1 MNAFKDVD
9 RVVSVDKQWYRK
21 IWTLDIQNMGWVE
34 ETQNQVDFLVS
45 ALGINGNE
53 RILDLGCG
61 FGRHSIELAKRGCSV
76 VGIDITKDYID
87 EAKKNA
93 LANNLS
99 AEFFHSDIRDI
110 EFHDEFDFVI
120 NMADGVIGYL
130 ENDEENRKIFIQ
142 ASKALRKG
150 GKQLIDVGN
159 GDYARKYF
167 PKRHWS
173 VGHTSISLADF
184 DWDEANSL
192 MYYGGLEIE
201 YGKEPSRPMEIY
213 CNPTRLYGVSELSA
227 LFDGIGMKYKRGYGN
242 FDMRTD
248 ATSDVF
254 QIQVVAEKI

>member
-1 MNAFKDVD
+1 M
-9 RVVSVDKQWYRK
+9 
-21 IWTLDIQNMGWVE
+21 
-34 ETQNQVDFLVS
+34 
-45 ALGINGNE
+45 
-53 RILDLGCG
+53 
-61 FGRHSIELAKRGCSV
+61 
-76 VGIDITKDYID
+76 
-87 EAKKNA
+87 
-93 LANNLS
+93 
-99 AEFFHSDIRDI
+99 
-110 EFHDEFDFVI
+110 
-120 NMADGVIGYL
+120 
-130 ENDEENRKIFIQ
+130 
-142 ASKALRKG
+142 
-150 GKQLIDVGN
+150 IDVGN

-167 PKRHWS
+167 PKQHWS

-213 CNPTRLYGVSELSA
+213 CNPTRLYGVSELNA